1 MKTWLCSLMSGAV
14 LLSPLNTVIA
24 QSYPSK
30 SIRIIVP
37 FSSGNTGDIVVRL
50 IGQKLSESLGQQVVV
65 DNRPGAGG
73 IIGTEAGAKAAPD
86 GYTILLGS
94 NGTFGINPSLY
105 SKLPYDPIKS
115 FTPITHV
122 GNVSYLLAVGNNLPV
137 NSVKEF
143 VAIAKA
149 DPGKRT
155 LAHTAS
161 VSQLFGTLFQTAA
174 GITLTPVPYK
184 SLSEE
189 FIDVSSGRVDALLET
204 VTGQLSQ
211 VKAGRIKVLA
221 VASAQ
226 RSPLLP
232 EIPTIAESG
241 YPGFQASGWVGF
253 FAPAG
258 TPKEFAIKLHNEF
271 SKILRTSE
279 IKEKLLQNG
288 FEVTGWPPD
297 QLAAIVK
304 AEISTWEKV
313 FKEAN
318 ISRVN

>member
-1 MKTWLCSLMSGAV
+1 MKSWLCSLITGA
-14 LLSPLNTVIA
+14 LLIGPINTAIA
-24 QSYPSK
+24 QTYPSK

-73 IIGTEAGAKAAPD
+73 IIGTDAGAKATHD

-105 SKLPYDPIKS
+105 RKLPYDPVRD
-115 FTPITHV
+115 FTPIIHV

-143 VAIAKA
+143 VALAKA
-149 DPGKRT
+149 DSGKRT

-174 GITLTPVPYK
+174 GIILTPVPYK

-204 VTGQLSQ
+204 VTGQLPQ
-211 VKAGRIKVLA
+211 VKSGRIKVLA

-241 YPGFQASGWVGF
+241 YPGFQASGWVAF

-258 TPKEFAIKLHNEF
+258 TPKELVIKLHNEF
-271 SKILRTSE
+271 SKILQTSE

-288 FEVTGWPPD
+288 FEVTGWPPE

-304 AEISTWEKV
+304 TEIATWERV
-313 FKEAN
+313 FKDAN
-318 ISRVN
+318 IPRLN